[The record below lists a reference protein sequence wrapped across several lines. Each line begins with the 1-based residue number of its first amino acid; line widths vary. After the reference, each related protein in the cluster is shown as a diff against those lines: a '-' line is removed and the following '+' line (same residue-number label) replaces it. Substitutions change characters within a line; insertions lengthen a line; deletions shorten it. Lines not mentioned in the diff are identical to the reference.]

1 MKQPGGLNVRLCSE
15 SSYSAPDRAAEYCD
29 ERVCLCVRARVCL
42 FAIIFSELHVR
53 SSSIFL
59 SELPMAVARFSSGGL
74 GMLCTSV
81 FMDDVI
87 FVHKARL
94 LDVAT
99 QLKRSAHASL
109 SLAVHCA
116 Q

>member
-1 MKQPGGLNVRLCSE
+1 VCARACLSVR
-15 SSYSAPDRAAEYCD
+15 DHIFGT
-29 ERVCLCVRARVCL
+29 ARPV
-42 FAIIFSELHVR
+42 FIN
-53 SSSIFL
+53 FL

-87 FVHKARL
+87 FAHKARL

-109 SLAVHCA
+109 SLAIHCA